1 MTHNIG
7 YLLNILIFGLTSS
20 YLKAKR
26 LNFMEILQNFTEIQP
41 LIKKIE
47 AILIR
52 LHRNYVT

>member
-1 MTHNIG
+1 MKD
-7 YLLNILIFGLTSS
+7 LLNILIFGLTSS